1 MTKDIMPAKDVCDH
15 SRENNKAIQR
25 QFKKKKKT
33 KQVDNCAISV
43 DWKIQY
49 CKDTNSPQM
58 LFRLNATVIKIP
70 MGCVK

>member
-1 MTKDIMPAKDVCDH
+1 MTKDIMPAKDICDH

-25 QFKKKKKT
+25 QLKKKT
-33 KQVDNCAISV
+33 KQADNCAVSV
-43 DWKIQY
+43 DWKIQH